1 MAPEATA
8 GRRVGGRQR
17 AHAVALLTACFLA
30 AAAAAPAGTTTGSF
44 TVTALVNSN
53 CLVSA
58 LPLNFGTYT
67 PNAGPLK
74 VNTTINV
81 NCTLGTKFTV
91 LLNAGATAGTSF
103 AQRLLR
109 NSTGGNSDTLQYNL
123 YTSGGYGSIWG
134 DGSSGTST
142 VTGFGAGTLTSV
154 QETVYGL
161 LADSAAN
168 QNASAGTYTDTIT
181 VTVTF

>member
-1 MAPEATA
+1 MATA

-17 AHAVALLTACFLA
+17 ACAVAFLA
-30 AAAAAPAGTTTGSF
+30 AGLLAPLGAASAGTTTGSF

-53 CLVSA
+53 CLVTA

-67 PNAGPLK
+67 PTAGPLK

-91 LLNAGATAGTSF
+91 QLNAGTTGGTSF

-109 NSTGGNSDTLQYNL
+109 NTTAGDPDTLQYNL
-123 YTSGGYGSIWG
+123 YTISSYGSIWG
-134 DGSSGTST
+134 DGTSGTAT
-142 VTGFGAGTLTSV
+142 VTGFGAGVLTSV
-154 QETVYGL
+154 PETVYGVL
-161 LADSAAN
+161 VDSAAN